1 MDKYERLFRI
11 VTPYY
16 SGGVVFD
23 ARTKRCI
30 DAAPILA
37 WLIGWEFE
45 NFKAYCKRKNLS
57 VEKVPLYPS
66 QDMDSKGERT

>member
-1 MDKYERLFRI
+1 MENHERLFRV

-23 ARTKRCI
+23 ARTGKCI

-37 WLIGWEFE
+37 WLIGWDFQ
-45 NFKAYCKRKNLS
+45 NFKAYCKRLKLD
-57 VEKVPLYPS
+57 VEKVASHP
-66 QDMDSKGERT
+66 